1 MHFAPGA
8 MFSFSLQVIN
18 RASAHHLKTK
28 NMQRMTNLRKLQ
40 ILINTH
46 GYWSKE
52 VREFNDALPPD
63 ESLRLNDRADHNPH
77 WRTDWKHK

>member
-1 MHFAPGA
+1 
-8 MFSFSLQVIN
+8 
-18 RASAHHLKTK
+18 
-28 NMQRMTNLRKLQ
+28 MTNLRKLQ